1 MHSPPRWGVSC
12 EENPLP
18 TSAYSFGSV
27 PKEQCTSVPLAERR
41 SQRAAPAG
49 QRAASRARGGCPAG
63 RPTRPTQMV
72 RPSRAEPVLRVFATA
87 FSAGRARSSPRCHG
101 VITPLRCPASADP
114 ESAARSESA
123 SATPARRHESTAAG
137 LRPEATV
144 TGRPPRQ
151 RSRDR
156 AGSGTRQRSGSIR
169 VDPSPA
175 PARAAERRAPAGRGA
190 RA

>member
-1 MHSPPRWGVSC
+1 MGRKLRREPLTDLCIFVRQPAEGTMHIRPACG
-12 EENPLP
+12 
-18 TSAYSFGSV
+18 A
-27 PKEQCTSVPLAERR
+27 
-41 SQRAAPAG
+41 AAPAG
-49 QRAASRARGGCPAG
+49 CAGGPARGKPCPWRATGGCPAG

-72 RPSRAEPVLRVFATA
+72 RPSRAEPVLRVFATV

-101 VITPLRCPASADP
+101 VITPLGCPASADP

-123 SATPARRHESTAAG
+123 SATPARRHETTAAG

-151 RSRDR
+151 RSSDR